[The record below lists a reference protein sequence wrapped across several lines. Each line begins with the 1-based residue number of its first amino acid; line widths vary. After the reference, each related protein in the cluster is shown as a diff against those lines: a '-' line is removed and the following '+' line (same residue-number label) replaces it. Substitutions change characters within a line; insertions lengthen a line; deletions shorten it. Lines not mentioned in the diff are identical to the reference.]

1 MPRFLR
7 RRFASVCLGHS
18 QPIEN
23 ICASVPLRFAPLSPP
38 YPLYAGGPFGPAAC
52 VMIAAVRLGM
62 AGGGSSRGSRKSVT
76 KAALLA
82 PCRFSMPATDKAP
95 ATPNARNTLMT
106 NAQDRRPLHRPSTK
120 RRNAACSTNALSPA
134 PHSHRRTTCISTAA
148 RVVCVLAGHRCRN
161 AVVNCYIRPRSVQD
175 SGDANKIPGY
185 PFTSPRIRR

>member
-23 ICASVPLRFAPLSPP
+23 ICASVPLPFAPLSPP

-120 RRNAACSTNALSPA
+120 RRNAACSTNP
-134 PHSHRRTTCISTAA
+134 
-148 RVVCVLAGHRCRN
+148 
-161 AVVNCYIRPRSVQD
+161 
-175 SGDANKIPGY
+175 
-185 PFTSPRIRR
+185 SPRHHIRTVALLASALQRGWCACSLAIDAAMPS